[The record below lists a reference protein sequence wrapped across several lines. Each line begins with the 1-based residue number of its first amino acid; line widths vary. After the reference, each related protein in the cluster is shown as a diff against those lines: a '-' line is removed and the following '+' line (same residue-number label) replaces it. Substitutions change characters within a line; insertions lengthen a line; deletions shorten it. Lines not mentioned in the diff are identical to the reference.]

1 MAADFLAYAQR
12 DCRQRLKP
20 LSFLAL
26 GTAEAVPL
34 QSVETGAIRMGGNM
48 SGRRTIGLTVLA
60 ICAMAAAYIG
70 AACGAGAN
78 KPNGQNALSQRVRP
92 THALPSLE
100 STAVLP
106 TGMTITPMAATGS
119 FYVPLNPGLADFPD
133 YVAGQPQTTAL
144 SPDAKTLLVL
154 TSGYNRMNDASG
166 REVKRDSN
174 EYVFVFD
181 VSGGKPVKM
190 QTLPVPNTFNG
201 MAWNPNGNEFYVSG
215 GVDDDVHV
223 FAMQNGKWNESGAP
237 IVLGH
242 KKGLGVD
249 VKPMIAGV
257 AVTADGKKLLVA
269 NFENDSM
276 SVIDLALRKKTAE
289 LDLRPGN
296 GVAGGEFPFWIVT
309 KGNDEAFVSSPR
321 DRQIV
326 AVDIAGEPKVKGRIK
341 VPGEPAKMI
350 LDGGQKYLYAVLPS
364 DDDVAVVD
372 TGANRMVET
381 IATTAPRTM
390 FSNPQKLM
398 GSNPNSLAFSPD
410 DKQLY
415 VTNGGANSVAVI
427 ANTPTGSSIA
437 VIRMKRASLG
447 NVNGL
452 IPTGWYPSSVSVSA
466 DGKMLYVV
474 NTRSVPGP
482 NRDGCRNTLSIAHG
496 SLDQCYSQNEYI
508 LQLDKGGFETI
519 PTPDAQ
525 QLDSLTKQVAENDHY
540 VSDAQHAANEKT
552 MAFLRAHIKHV
563 IYIIKENRTYDQVLG
578 DLPEG
583 NGDPKLAVLGKA
595 ITPNHHQIAQQFVDL
610 DNFFCSGDVS
620 GEGWNWSTAAR
631 ESEIVENE
639 VPVNYAKRGLTYDF
653 EGENRNINVGIANP
667 AARHAQN
674 PASPDDKNLLPGTND
689 VDAPDGPGGEAG
701 TGYLWDA
708 ALRARLTLRNYGFFL
723 DGGRYSGKPGAPG
736 LIPVIR
742 DPYKTKTR
750 VAFPDKAALMDVTDP
765 YFRGFD
771 LKMPDYWRFTEW
783 NREFQ
788 ENVKSGKM
796 PNLELVRLGR
806 DHTGDFAKAVDGT
819 GTVEAEVGDNDFS
832 VGKLLE
838 AVAHSR
844 FANSTIVITVED
856 DAQNGPDHVDA
867 HRSVALV
874 AGAYVKQGAV
884 VSAHYTTVNM
894 LRTIEDILGMKPM
907 GINDAVAEPM
917 ADMFTTEYKPWTYTA
932 AVPGV
937 LYSTQLPVGKPPVG
951 AALVKPRH
959 DAAYWAAK
967 TKGMDFSVEDKIDS
981 AKFNRIIWRGLVG
994 EDAPYPAE
1002 RSGRDLREH
1011 RKTLLRENTS
1021 SRQR

>member
-1 MAADFLAYAQR
+1 
-12 DCRQRLKP
+12 
-20 LSFLAL
+20 
-26 GTAEAVPL
+26 
-34 QSVETGAIRMGGNM
+34 M
-48 SGRRTIGLTVLA
+48 SGRRGIGLALLA
-60 ICAMAAAYIG
+60 ICGAAAIYFG
-70 AACGAGAN
+70 AACGAGKMDEQSSRA
-78 KPNGQNALSQRVRP
+78 RHVRP
-92 THALPSLE
+92 LRALPSLE

-106 TGMTITPMAATGS
+106 TGMTITPMAAPGS
-119 FYVPLNPGLADFPD
+119 FYVPLKPGLADFPD
-133 YVAGQPQTTAL
+133 YVAGQPVTTEL
-144 SPDAKTLLVL
+144 SPDGKTLLVL
-154 TSGYNRMNDASG
+154 TSGYNRMNDVSG
-166 REVKRDSN
+166 RELKHDSN

-181 VSGGKPVKM
+181 VAQGKPALP
-190 QTLPVPNTFNG
+190 QTLEVPNTFNG
-201 MAWNPNGNEFYVSG
+201 MAWSPTGNEFYVSG

-223 FAMQNGKWNESGAP
+223 FAVQNGKWSEAGAP
-237 IVLGH
+237 IGLGH

-249 VKPMIAGV
+249 VKPMAAGV
-257 AVTADGKKLLVA
+257 AATADGKKLLVA
-269 NFENDSM
+269 NFENDSI
-276 SVIDLALRKKTAE
+276 SVIDLASRKKTAD

-309 KGNDEAFVSSPR
+309 KGNDEAYVSSPR

-326 AVDIAGEPKVKGRIK
+326 VVDISGEPKVKTRIT
-341 VPGEPAKMI
+341 VPGEPTKMT
-350 LDGGQKYLYAVLPS
+350 LNRAQTRLYAALPS
-364 DDDVAVVD
+364 DDMVAVINTD
-372 TGANRMVET
+372 SNQG
-381 IATTAPRTM
+381 IASVGTTAPSGI
-390 FSNPQKLM
+390 FSNPRRLM
-398 GSNPNSLAFSPD
+398 GSNPNSLALSPD
-410 DKQLY
+410 EKTLY
-415 VTNGGANSVAVI
+415 VANGGANSI
-427 ANTPTGSSIA
+427 AAIFTDGMQNE
-437 VIRMKRASLG
+437 SLAG
-447 NVNGL
+447 LPGGIVRGL

-482 NRDGCRNTLSIAHG
+482 NPGGCRNTTSIAHG
-496 SLDQCYSQNEYI
+496 SLDECYGQNEYI
-508 LQLDKGGFETI
+508 FQLDKGGFETI
-519 PTPDAQ
+519 PTPNADE
-525 QLDSLTKQVAENDHY
+525 LDSLTKQVAENDHY
-540 VSDAQHAANEKT
+540 VSDAQRAAIEKT

-595 ITPNHHQIAQQFVDL
+595 LSPNHHQIAQQFVDL

-631 ESEIVENE
+631 ESEFVQNE

-653 EGENRNINVGIANP
+653 EGENRNISLGIANP
-667 AARHAQN
+667 AERRKEN
-674 PASPDDKNLLPGTND
+674 PAAPDDKNLLPGTND

-708 ALRARLTLRNYGFFL
+708 ALRAGLSLRNYGFFL
-723 DGGRYSGKPGAPG
+723 EGGRYFGEPGKPG

-742 DPYKTKTR
+742 DPYQTKTR
-750 VAFPDKAALMDVTDP
+750 VAFPDKVALMKVTDP

-788 ENVKSGKM
+788 NDVKSGKM
-796 PNLELVRLGR
+796 PNLELLRLGR
-806 DHTGDFAKAVDGT
+806 DHFGDFADAIDGT
-819 GTVEAEVGDNDFS
+819 GTVEAEIGDNDYS
-832 VGKLLE
+832 VGKVVE
-838 AVAHSR
+838 AVAHSP

-867 HRSVALV
+867 HRSVSLV

-884 VSAHYTTVNM
+884 VSGHYTTVNT

-907 GINDAVAEPM
+907 GINDGVAEPM

-932 AVPGV
+932 AVPQI
-937 LYSTQLPVGKPPVG
+937 LCSTQLPVCKARSG
-951 AALVKPRH
+951 ASSGATGAYAKPRH

-967 TKGMDFSVEDKIDS
+967 TKGMNFSVEDKIDS
-981 AKFNRIIWRGLVG
+981 AKFNRIIWRGLMG

-1011 RKTLLRENTS
+1011 RTTLLRENAAN
-1021 SRQR
+1021 RER

>member
-1 MAADFLAYAQR
+1 
-12 DCRQRLKP
+12 
-20 LSFLAL
+20 
-26 GTAEAVPL
+26 
-34 QSVETGAIRMGGNM
+34 MGG
-48 SGRRTIGLTVLA
+48 RRGIGLAMLA
-60 ICAMAAAYIG
+60 ICGVAAIYFG
-70 AACGAGAN
+70 VGCGAGA
-78 KPNGQNALSQRVRP
+78 KKAKQNSQARQVRP
-92 THALPSLE
+92 VRTLPSME
-100 STAVLP
+100 SKAVLP
-106 TGMTITPMAATGS
+106 TGMTITPMAAPGS
-119 FYVPLNPGLADFPD
+119 FYVPLNPGLADFPN
-133 YVAGQPQTTAL
+133 YVAGQPVTTAL
-144 SPDAKTLLVL
+144 SPDGKTLLVL
-154 TSGYNRMNDASG
+154 TSGYNRMNDISG

-181 VSGGKPVKM
+181 VSQDKPALA
-190 QTLPVPNTFNG
+190 QTLQVPNTFNG

-223 FAMQNGKWNESGAP
+223 FASENGKWSEAGAP
-237 IVLGH
+237 IALGH

-249 VKPMIAGV
+249 VKPMAAGV

-269 NFENDSM
+269 NFENDSL
-276 SVIDLALRKKTAE
+276 SVIDLAMRKKTSE

-296 GVAGGEFPFWIVT
+296 GVAGGEFPFWIAT

-326 AVDIAGEPKVKGRIK
+326 VVNIASEPKVIDRIR
-341 VPGEPAKMI
+341 VPGEPTRMI
-350 LDGGQKYLYAVLPS
+350 LNRDQTRLYAALPS
-364 DDDVAVVD
+364 DD
-372 TGANRMVET
+372 MVMVIET
-381 IATTAPRTM
+381 HEVPLSETAILGIETTAPHSI
-390 FSNPQKLM
+390 FANPGRLM
-398 GSNPNSLAFSPD
+398 GSNPNSLALSPD
-410 DKQLY
+410 GKTLY
-415 VTNGGANSVAVI
+415 VANGGANSIAIINAEPNAKGAV
-427 ANTPTGSSIA
+427 S
-437 VIRMKRASLG
+437 
-447 NVNGL
+447 GL

-482 NRDGCRNTLSIAHG
+482 NPDGCRNTTSTARNALDECHG
-496 SLDQCYSQNEYI
+496 QNEYI
-508 LQLDKGGFETI
+508 FQLDKGGFEAI
-519 PTPDAQ
+519 PTPNAQ
-525 QLDSLTKQVAENDHY
+525 ELDSLTKKVAENDHY
-540 VSDAQHAANEKT
+540 VSDAQRAANEKT

-595 ITPNHHQIAQQFVDL
+595 LSPNHHQIAQQFVDL

-631 ESEIVENE
+631 ESEFVENE

-667 AARHAQN
+667 AARHAQD
-674 PASPDDKNLLPGTND
+674 PATPDDKNLLPGTND

-708 ALRARLTLRNYGFFL
+708 ALRAGLTLRNYGFFL
-723 DGGRYSGKPGAPG
+723 EGGRYFGKPGAPG
-736 LIPVIR
+736 LIPVIW

-750 VAFPDKAALMDVTDP
+750 VAFPDKAALMNVTDP

-788 ENVKSGKM
+788 SYVKSGKM
-796 PNLELVRLGR
+796 PSLELVRLGR
-806 DHTGDFAKAVDGT
+806 DHFGDFNDAVDGT
-819 GTVEAEVGDNDFS
+819 GTVEAEIGDNDYS
-832 VGKLLE
+832 AGKLVE
-838 AVAHSR
+838 AVAHSP
-844 FANSTIVITVED
+844 FASSTIVITVED

-867 HRSVALV
+867 HRSVSLV

-884 VSAHYTTVNM
+884 ISGHYTTVNM

-907 GINDAVAEPM
+907 GINDDVAEPM

-932 AVPGV
+932 AVPQI
-937 LYSTQLPVGKPPVG
+937 LCSTQLPVCKTSAAGATRAYAKP
-951 AALVKPRH
+951 LH

-967 TKGMDFSVEDKIDS
+967 TKGMDFTVEDKIDS
-981 AKFNRIIWRGLVG
+981 AKFNRIIWQGLMG
-994 EDAPYPAE
+994 KDAPYPAE
-1002 RSGRDLREH
+1002 RSGRDLRTDRRE
-1011 RKTLLRENTS
+1011 LLKQHS
-1021 SRQR
+1021 SRSAETH